1 MADYYKEEN
10 MKDVKIS
17 DLRRNPEFLQD
28 AVDFLTSRRR
38 GYTEEDLADKDG
50 DWVTNEVLE
59 HFRYA
64 NTNEVSMAKDYNFV
78 NDTAVPENQ
87 RQAYGR
93 LLFAFDNA
101 KGEGL
106 LDGDRGIAAVGDYLG
121 GMISAPS
128 TWASVAA
135 GALTGGAG
143 GAAVQGTKI
152 AAQAGVR
159 QVAKKLIGRA
169 AFSAGVD
176 GALAAGSA
184 YGMEKIKED
193 TGETIGEDYEVSTA
207 NVAISGVLG
216 GALGGA
222 AYAIPARNTNKAAG
236 RLVDVLD
243 EGRGVKAAEIME
255 AQAKAKKTLEDA
267 LKGKGKKSKD
277 EVAKGKRLAKFTTD
291 KLLRS
296 IDPKLVAEG
305 MDVKLNIL
313 SGDPDEKLIS
323 GLTRGEF
330 QRLGAAAYDLAS
342 RLKVKPE
349 EGQRITEYLAGSIEA
364 NDIFSEVAR
373 DYKLTNRQ
381 LASVYAADVSEA
393 ARTLAY
399 QKNLLSRS
407 GKGIDTKSAKKFANE
422 MEALYER
429 GMSALDPE
437 DVDKLIDAEKLN
449 RLSPIGKA
457 GHALKN
463 IESARRAFMTSQPAT
478 TMRNNIFGVAM
489 VGVDMID
496 NLGIAAVR
504 AIKRNGDAMQT
515 FKGTMDNLKYLSK
528 DAYVAEA
535 VTKMLSEQAPEKMSK
550 VFFAAAQAE
559 SALVGNTR
567 LAKAGA
573 FVNTLNTASDH
584 IFKRAVVAGTIDR
597 ELKVLNDPTL
607 GTSLMD
613 MLKKGTIT
621 QLPDDILT
629 KALDDSLAF
638 TFQRRLGGKG
648 SSTESQAAKKVVDV
662 INKTGLTVIMPF
674 PRYMASQAKFI
685 SDYTGLTIA
694 RRGMFGDAVKEEDYA
709 KAMTGAVVFAGLYQ
723 AQGWNIDNDRE
734 WFEAEGNTGNVINAQ
749 AAMGPAA
756 TTAYVAHQVKRV
768 MNGLP
773 TKAFSAILKDLG
785 KLVIGTEFRPGS
797 GIISKVGQAIDA
809 SNMDPIINEAG
820 DYFSSFTYP
829 AAAVKDFYGQFDP
842 RSAYLPETRD
852 PSMTAYTNILTDLLP
867 FDISTNVFRRITRQL
882 PDFPDNGGVTG
893 NWLNFLANSTRLTYQ
908 TKYANDADSL
918 GLGYDALRFDVFGDG
933 PMRSMDP
940 LMKQITGFSGMPPK
954 NAFQRELTRLQV
966 DPFKLYNPY
975 TEKNVAVTL
984 LTEQLMQGNVARSME
999 ALIKSDLYQSM
1010 SAEEQTRNIA
1020 DGFSA
1025 LKTTYKARA
1034 KELLTEMQGV
1044 EGFEGDFL
1052 AYQRGEYRKIDKGV
1066 KSYAELEW
1074 SDISDTLGYEGM
1086 TFDEAVESVRNDD
1099 SLDAEEKAT
1108 KESAMLMNYRMLGKA
1123 SEDRRSLIRQ

>member
-1 MADYYKEEN
+1 MTDYYKEDN
-10 MKDVKIS
+10 MRDVKIS
-17 DLRRNPEFLQD
+17 DLRDNPEFLQD

-38 GYTEEDLADKDG
+38 GYTSEDLADKDG

-78 NDTAVPENQ
+78 NDDAVPENQ

-106 LDGDRGIAAVGDYLG
+106 LDGSRGIAAVGDYLG
-121 GMISAPS
+121 GMASAPS

-159 QVAKKLIGRA
+159 QIAKKLVGRA
-169 AFSAGVD
+169 AFAAGVD
-176 GALAAGSA
+176 GSLAAGSA
-184 YGMEKIKED
+184 YGVERIKED
-193 TGETIGEDYEVSTA
+193 TGELIGEDYEVSTA
-207 NVAISGVLG
+207 NVAVAGVLG

-222 AYAIPARNTNKAAG
+222 AYAIPAMSRNRAAG
-236 RLVDVLD
+236 RFVDVLD
-243 EGRGVKAAEIME
+243 TARQVNAEEIMK
-255 AQAKAKKTLEDA
+255 AQVLAKENLIKAFD
-267 LKGKGKKSKD
+267 GKD
-277 EVAKGKRLAKFTTD
+277 EVTGGKRLARFTTD

-296 IDPKLVAEG
+296 IDPKLVEEG
-305 MDVKLNIL
+305 MAVKMDIL
-313 SGDPDEKLIS
+313 SGDVDEELIN
-323 GLTRGEF
+323 GLTRGHI

-342 RLKVKPE
+342 KLRVKPE
-349 EGQRITEYLAGSIEA
+349 EGQRITEYLARSIEA
-364 NDIFSEVAR
+364 NDIFSKVAK
-373 DYKLTNRQ
+373 DYGLTKRQ
-381 LASVYAADVSEA
+381 LSSVYAAEVSEA
-393 ARTLAY
+393 ARILVG
-399 QKNLLSRS
+399 QKNLVSRS
-407 GKGIDTKSAKKFANE
+407 GKGIDTKTAKEFANE

-429 GMSALDPE
+429 GMSTLGAE
-437 DVDKLIDAEKLN
+437 DVEKLMAVEKLN
-449 RLSPIGKA
+449 QPSPIGRV
-457 GHALKN
+457 GHFLKN

-504 AIKRNGDAMQT
+504 AVKGSGNAMQT
-515 FKGTMDNLKYLSK
+515 FKGTMDNLKYLSG

-535 VTKMLSEQAPEKMSK
+535 VTKMLSEQAPEQMSK

-597 ELKVLNDPTL
+597 ELKVLNNPAL
-607 GTSLMD
+607 GTNLMD
-613 MLKKGTIT
+613 MLKKGTLS
-621 QLPDDILT
+621 QLPDDILA

-638 TFQRRLGGKG
+638 TFQRRLGGKDA
-648 SSTESQAAKKVVDV
+648 STESKAAKWAVDT
-662 INKTGLTVIMPF
+662 INKTGLTVLMPF

-685 SDYTGLTIA
+685 SDYTGLTVG
-694 RRGMFGDAVKEEDYA
+694 RRFAFGDAVKEEDYA
-709 KAMTGAVVFAGLYQ
+709 KAMTGLVTFTGLYQ

-756 TTAYVAHQVKRV
+756 TTAYVANLVKRGA
-768 MNGLP
+768 NGLP
-773 TKAFSAILKDLG
+773 MKDASAIIKDLG
-785 KLVIGTEFRPGS
+785 KLVLGTEFRPGS
-797 GIISKVGQAIDA
+797 GLISKVGQAVDA
-809 SNMDPIINEAG
+809 GSMDPVMNEVG

-867 FDISTNVFRRITRQL
+867 FDVSTNVFRRITRQL

-893 NWLNFLANSTRLTYQ
+893 NLLNFLADSTRLTYQ
-908 TKYANDADSL
+908 SRYSKDADSL
-918 GLGYDALRFDVFGDG
+918 GLGYDAMRFDVFGDG

-954 NAFQRELTRLQV
+954 NAFQRELTRLQL

-975 TEKNVAVTL
+975 IEKNVALTL
-984 LTEQLMQGNVARSME
+984 LTEQLMQGNVARTME
-999 ALIKSDLYQSM
+999 GLISSDAYQAM
-1010 SAEEQTRNIA
+1010 SVEEQTRNVT
-1020 DGFSA
+1020 DGFA
-1025 LKTTYKARA
+1025 NLKNTYKGRARD
-1034 KELLTEMQGV
+1034 LLTSMEGA

-1066 KSYAELEW
+1066 RAYADLEW
-1074 SDISDTLGYEGM
+1074 QGISEQLGYEDM
-1086 TFDEAVESVRNDD
+1086 TFNEAIESVQNDE
-1099 SLDAEEKAT
+1099 SLNEEEKAT
-1108 KESAMLMNYRMLGKA
+1108 QEAAMLMNYQLMGKA
-1123 SEDRRSLIRQ
+1123 AEDRRSLIR